1 MTNKKLKLAAMSV
14 ALTACVAAQPMAA
27 HAVEGPDSVEDNAA
41 PQAEPVAESST
52 PAPVAEEGEKQE
64 KVGEQEEF
72 TPPRVNEEAKSEEQA
87 PAFGPGTKTD
97 DITIDYKPAAK
108 PEEPGKSGEDG
119 ETDGSEGSGETD
131 ETENPDGTY
140 VKGGVIDNS
149 KKDEATGKD
158 GKIGEATKEETPDS
172 SSSTTVV
179 DPDAEVKKGDPVVG
193 KDEDGN
199 TTITTPTETTGTETT
214 TTTGTGKA
222 DSSTTI
228 TDTKKGEEINLDD
241 ELGKDVRPDWK
252 TDKDAKLGGYTVD
265 KVEPAEDGNSKELT
279 LKKTSPTEEKE
290 MAAEDI
296 AKLLDVPEGGVEKKT
311 DDEGNTTY
319 TLKKEETS
327 TDENGNTV
335 TRVTYYEIT
344 GNSVK
349 TRTETTLV
357 LKVEKGTETK
367 KDQDLST
374 EAELPD
380 SITVKNGK
388 SELKVSK
395 DILEKALDNGGTY
408 TDTDKNITYTVTKKE
423 ESSTKLSNE
432 QLAKRLGDGFTYNA
446 ADDSIS
452 YKGEKL
458 TISQNDV
465 YRKLLSYDVTVTET
479 IKNEGQVE
487 GGQASIDKA
496 NNDAKLEAIKAALT
510 DAAKKTGIN
519 VDSEDFKNQLNTI
532 DPTGKGQLNLSY
544 TDADG
549 NVHTVTL
556 RYNGATVSTDPGT
569 PDSSKD
575 TETREDVKDY
585 TVTGTAYVT
594 GSNTWT
600 ESGSLNGT
608 YVKPGSGELPSLDG
622 WTIASKDPEKGTTT
636 YKKEETVTSPD
647 GTSTKITRTCTITES
662 SASLTDAEKEEIAWK
677 ELQNKTGKDK
687 ATLLQEGY
695 SIDIGSMDFS
705 GIKRVEWTIDTLSE
719 STKTDT
725 KDLNDKLVIP
735 GGKNWSIDENAGTIT
750 VDGNIYRNVTKTDD
764 GYTCTVED
772 KNGVKTTY
780 TFTKQAGAPLTPDE
794 IQTALAGQYSV
805 SADSIRLNADG
816 KTATFTKGDE
826 TITVDYSTLSETLTV
841 RKDVHTSSSVTGI
854 IKDDKD
860 LEKAYDEL
868 WKQIQEIQSKLQPG
882 EELRIGETK
891 IDSTTKKEDII
902 KYFTKAISPDN
913 MSKDE
918 LIKALQEQ
926 ERIAKNSTYVANKGS
941 DYEETKKNYYSG
953 EKTGEFKYF
962 SKAPDGSK
970 IEVYWKSTWGW
981 NGYYYY
987 TDANGQEVRVHSNT
1001 VHSEEQR
1008 DDIGHLDLAS
1018 GSKLDLLPDEDGKV
1032 NQTDCVLVSKNLKLE
1047 WNYDAGKLVNGK
1059 DNQTVGLDSKI
1070 SWDDEGGEGSG
1081 HYEYDRGNRNNNPDK
1096 SAYYKLTGT
1105 VAYDPIKE
1113 NGSIKL
1119 YQGGYD
1125 GWYWVSAEDQAINA
1139 YLEATGSSK
1148 TAASLTKKERDAIV
1162 GTYVVQIGTTGT
1174 NSTGES
1180 GYQVYLKSSEL
1191 TAYGY
1196 MTRDANTCINSTYKR
1211 QDGTWGYVGGYDLM
1225 ISKLT
1230 QVSEG
1235 KVIGQTESTIKTITA
1250 PLSIRSSQD
1259 FAKRLLELNK
1269 QTTTTHKTGEGATA
1283 YGENT
1288 SGDFDGTYTQKKS
1301 ETVEGSGTGK
1311 GHYTT
1316 FTEVLKKIFSGSGS
1330 KEHDEGKV
1338 SYTYRT
1344 TDKVNTTPVSKE
1356 TVTTTDAHVGYNY
1369 TSIETRKVTVNG
1381 EETVI
1386 VPPVTPPVDP
1396 DTPDGPVEDETP
1408 DEVVTP
1414 ETPELPPVQD
1424 ATPDAP
1430 VLPSDAVLPAVQ
1442 DALPQTGV
1450 NWMAALGM
1458 AFSGMLLM
1466 VVGAF
1471 TSLKYKEKH

>member
-1 MTNKKLKLAAMSV
+1 MTNKNLKLAAMSV

-41 PQAEPVAESST
+41 PQAEPVAESPT

-64 KVGEQEEF
+64 EAGEQEEF
-72 TPPRVNEEAKSEEQA
+72 VPPVNDEAKKDDQA

-97 DITIDYKPAAK
+97 DITIDYKPAEK
-108 PEEPGKSGEDG
+108 PEEP
-119 ETDGSEGSGETD
+119 GETD

-140 VKGGVIDNS
+140 VKGDVIDNS

-252 TDKDAKLGGYTVD
+252 TDKDAKLGDYKVD
-265 KVEPAEDGNSKELT
+265 KVEPAKDGNSKTLT
-279 LKKTSPTEEKE
+279 LKKTSPTETKE
-290 MAAEDI
+290 MSAEDV
-296 AKLLDVPEGGVEKKT
+296 AKLLDVPKDGVEKKEEL
-311 DDEGNTTY
+311 DEEGNPKTTY

-357 LKVEKGTETK
+357 LKVEKGTVDVDNKDLTTEIKLPSITAKNTDETK
-367 KDQDLST
+367 TDVIEISSEKLGEMLKDDYYNNDTGEYVYT
-374 EAELPD
+374 ETDA
-380 SITVKNGK
+380 NGK
-388 SELKVSK
+388 EYTYKVK
-395 DILEKALDNGGTY
+395 KTE
-408 TDTDKNITYTVTKKE
+408 DTKQLT
-423 ESSTKLSNE
+423 NE
-432 QLAKRLGDGFTYNA
+432 QLAERLGEGFTSDADGVYYN
-446 ADDSIS
+446 
-452 YKGEKL
+452 GEKL
-458 TISQNDV
+458 NFDQMEAV
-465 YRKLLSYDVTVTET
+465 RKTLSYTVEVTEVT
-479 IKNEGQVE
+479 KTPGQVE
-487 GGQASIDKA
+487 GGQESIKSA
-496 NNDAKLEAIKAALT
+496 EETAKLEAIKAALT
-510 DAAKKTGIN
+510 DAARNAGIN
-519 VDSEDFKNQLNTI
+519 VETDDFKNQLNTI

-556 RYNGATVSTDPGT
+556 RYDGATVSAPQPGT
-569 PDSSKD
+569 PDSSKG
-575 TETREDVKDY
+575 TETRKDVTDN
-585 TVTGTAYVT
+585 VITGTAYVN

-608 YVKPGSGELPSLDG
+608 YVKPGSGKLPSLDG

-662 SASLTDAEKEEIAWK
+662 SASLSDTEKEEIAWA
-677 ELQNKTGKDK
+677 ELLNQHPEYKNKDELK
-687 ATLLQEGY
+687 AAGY
-695 SIDIGSMDFS
+695 NINISSMDFS
-705 GIKRVEWTIDTLSE
+705 GIKRVEWTIDELSE
-719 STKTDT
+719 STKTDA
-725 KDLNDKLVIP
+725 KDLHDKLVIP
-735 GGKNWSIDENAGTIT
+735 GGKNWSIDEKARTIT
-750 VDGNIYRNVTKTDD
+750 VDGKTYDKVTKTND

-780 TFTKQAGAPLTPDE
+780 TFTKQAGAPLTPEE

-805 SADSIRLNADG
+805 PADSIRLNADG

-841 RKDVHTSSSVTGI
+841 RKDVHTSSSVTDI
-854 IKDDKD
+854 IKDNKD

-868 WKQIQEIQSKLQPG
+868 WKQIQEIQSKLLPG
-882 EELRIGETK
+882 EELWIGNLEVTDK
-891 IDSTTKKEDII
+891 TEKTDII
-902 KYFTKAISPDN
+902 KYFTTAISPEN

-926 ERIAKNSTYVANKGS
+926 ERIAKNSTYVANAGS
-941 DYEETKKNYYSG
+941 KYEETKKNYYSG
-953 EKTGEFKYF
+953 ETETKYYYQ
-962 SKAPDGSK
+962 PLGGSK
-970 IEVYWKSTWGW
+970 IEVTPAGQPGW
-981 NGYYYY
+981 YYY
-987 TDANGQEVRVHSNT
+987 TNDKGEKEYVSWLDVERQDTRN
-1001 VHSEEQR
+1001 
-1008 DDIGHLDLAS
+1008 DIGHLDLAS
-1018 GSKLDLLPDEDGKV
+1018 GSKLDLLPDKDGKV
-1032 NQTDCVLVSKNLKLE
+1032 DQTDCVLVSKDLKLE
-1047 WNYDAGKLVNGK
+1047 WNYDAGNLVNGK
-1059 DNQTVGLDSKI
+1059 GNQTVGLDSKI
-1070 SWDDEGGEGSG
+1070 SWDDEGGKGNG
-1081 HYEYDRGNRNNNPDK
+1081 HYEYDRGTPNNCPDK

-1105 VAYDPIKE
+1105 VAYDPIKDKD
-1113 NGSIKL
+1113 GSIKL
-1119 YQGGYD
+1119 YQGQRGD
-1125 GWYWVSAEDQAINA
+1125 YWTPGISAEDQAINA
-1139 YLEATGSSK
+1139 YLEATGSNK
-1148 TAASLTKKERDAIV
+1148 TAKDLSPKERNAIV
-1162 GTYVVQIGTTGT
+1162 GTYVVKIGTTDT

-1180 GYQVYLKSSEL
+1180 GYQVYLKTSEL

-1235 KVIGQTESTIKTITA
+1235 KVVGQTESTIKTITA

-1259 FAKRLLELNK
+1259 FANRLLELNK
-1269 QTTTTHKTGEGATA
+1269 QTTTHKTSESATA

-1288 SGDFDGTYTQKKS
+1288 SGGFNGAYTQDKS
-1301 ETVEGSGTGK
+1301 ETVTGSGTGK

-1316 FTEVLKKIFSGSGS
+1316 FTEVLKKLFTGSGS

-1338 SYTYRT
+1338 SYTHRT
-1344 TDKVNTTPVSKE
+1344 TDYVDTEAVAKTAT
-1356 TVTTTDAHVGYNY
+1356 TTTDAHVDYNY
-1369 TSIETRKVTVNG
+1369 TSIETRTVTVNG

-1386 VPPVTPPVDP
+1386 VPPVTPPE
-1396 DTPDGPVEDETP
+1396 TPVEDETP

-1424 ATPDAP
+1424 ATPDDAAPETP

-1458 AFSGMLLM
+1458 AFSGMLLTI
-1466 VVGAF
+1466 VGAF